1 LCYFLKLLRLNHEF
15 ESGGVLIETGLKFI
29 NYESLINFRRSK
41 NMKKNVVL
49 SMLTLAMVVLF
60 ASCAKVPQAEI
71 DAANSAIDS
80 AKVAEAA
87 VYVPEQLAQVED
99 SLKSAL
105 AEVETQKSKLFSN
118 YDDATKTLV
127 YVAETAKQVKGNS
140 VARKEQ
146 LKAEI
151 VATIA
156 EVTTLVAENKELMKK
171 APKGKEGKAALEAM
185 NTEMTAVE
193 ASVAECQTAY
203 DGGQY
208 VSTIDKIKA
217 AKEKATSIKDELT
230 AAIEKTGKK

>member
-1 LCYFLKLLRLNHEF
+1 
-15 ESGGVLIETGLKFI
+15 
-29 NYESLINFRRSK
+29 
-41 NMKKNVVL
+41 MKKNVVL

-60 ASCAKVPQAEI
+60 ASCAKVPQTEI
-71 DAANSAIDS
+71 DAANAAVDS

-127 YVAETAKQVKGNS
+127 YVAETAKAVKSNS

-146 LKAEI
+146 LKQEI

-156 EVTTLVAENKELMKK
+156 EVTALVAENKELIKK
-171 APKGKEGKAALEAM
+171 APKGKEGKAALEAI
-185 NTEMTAVE
+185 NAEMTVVE
-193 ASVAECQTAY
+193 TSVAECQTAY

-230 AAIEKTGKK
+230 AAIDKTKKK

>member
-1 LCYFLKLLRLNHEF
+1 
-15 ESGGVLIETGLKFI
+15 
-29 NYESLINFRRSK
+29 
-41 NMKKNVVL
+41 MKKNVVL

-60 ASCAKVPQAEI
+60 ASCAKVPQTEI
-71 DAANSAIDS
+71 DAANAAVDS

-127 YVAETAKQVKGNS
+127 YVAETAKAVKANS

-146 LKAEI
+146 LKQEI

-156 EVTTLVAENKELMKK
+156 EVTALVAENKELIKK
-171 APKGKEGKAALEAM
+171 APKGKEGKAALEAI
-185 NTEMTAVE
+185 NAEMTVVE
-193 ASVAECQTAY
+193 TSVAECQTAY

-230 AAIEKTGKK
+230 AAIDKTKKK

>member
-1 LCYFLKLLRLNHEF
+1 
-15 ESGGVLIETGLKFI
+15 
-29 NYESLINFRRSK
+29 
-41 NMKKNVVL
+41 MKKNVVL
-49 SMLTLAMVVLF
+49 SMLTLAMVVLI
-60 ASCAKVPQAEI
+60 ASNAKVPQTEN
-71 DAANSAIDS
+71 DAANAAVDS

-127 YVAETAKQVKGNS
+127 YVAETAKAVKANS

-146 LKAEI
+146 LKQEI

-156 EVTTLVAENKELMKK
+156 EVTALVAENKELIKK
-171 APKGKEGKAALEAM
+171 APKGKEGKAALEAI
-185 NTEMTAVE
+185 NAEMTVVE
-193 ASVAECQTAY
+193 TSVAECQTAY

-230 AAIEKTGKK
+230 AAIDKTKKK